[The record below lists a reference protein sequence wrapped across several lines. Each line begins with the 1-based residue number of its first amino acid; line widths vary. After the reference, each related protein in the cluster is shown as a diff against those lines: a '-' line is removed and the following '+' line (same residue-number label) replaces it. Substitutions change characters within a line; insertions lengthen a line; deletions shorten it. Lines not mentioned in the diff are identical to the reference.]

1 MSNEEKDKALYRYPN
16 SRILRNKLKIRQ
28 AERLD
33 EAERKLVT
41 QRLLEDVPKG
51 NFDLT
56 HLRSIHKHLFQ
67 DIYEWAGELRQVD
80 IAKSDWFL
88 PYDRIEMGV
97 NDVHKRLRKQN
108 FLIGLDKEE
117 FSIQAGHI
125 LGDVNYAHPFREG
138 NGRTQ
143 TQYLKQLCEQAGY
156 PIDLT
161 RLSRDSWIDASIKS
175 TRGDYKPMVAEI
187 RNALF

>member
-1 MSNEEKDKALYRYPN
+1 MNNEERDKALYRYPN

-28 AERLD
+28 AESLD

-41 QRLLEDVPKG
+41 QRLLENVPKG
-51 NFDLT
+51 NFDLK
-56 HLRSIHKHLFQ
+56 HLQLIHKHLFQ

-108 FLIGLDKEE
+108 FLKGLKISE
-117 FSIQAGHI
+117 FSVRAGHI
-125 LGDVNYAHPFREG
+125 LGDINYAHPFREG

-143 TQYLKQLCEQAGY
+143 MQYLKQLCEQAGH

-161 RLSRDSWIDASIKS
+161 KLSRDSWIDASIKS
-175 TRGDYKPMVAEI
+175 TRGDYGPMATEI
-187 RNALF
+187 GNAIS

>member
-1 MSNEEKDKALYRYPN
+1 MNNEEKDRLLYRYPY
-16 SRILRNKLKIRQ
+16 SRVLRNKLDIRDSDQ
-28 AERLD
+28 LNIAERQ
-33 EAERKLVT
+33 LV
-41 QRLLEDVPKG
+41 RIRIESGSPRG
-51 NFDLT
+51 SFDLK

-97 NDVHKRLRKQN
+97 NDVHKRLSKQN
-108 FLIGLDKEE
+108 FLRGLKKDE
-117 FSIQAGHI
+117 FSAQAGHI
-125 LGDVNYAHPFREG
+125 LGDINYAHPFREG

-143 TQYLKQLCEQAGY
+143 TQYLKQLCVLAGH

-161 RLSRDSWIDASIKS
+161 KLSRDSWIEASIRS
-175 TRGDYKPMVAEI
+175 TRGDYKPMAIEI

>member
-1 MSNEEKDKALYRYPN
+1 MNNEERDQSLYRYPN
-16 SRILRNKLKIRQ
+16 SRVLRNRLDIRHP
-28 AERLD
+28 ENLD
-33 EAERKLVT
+33 EAERTFVT
-41 QRLLEDVPKG
+41 KRLLEEVPNG
-51 NFDLT
+51 SFDLK

-97 NDVHKRLRKQN
+97 NDVHKRLSKQN
-108 FLIGLDKEE
+108 FLRGLKMDE
-117 FSIQAGHI
+117 FSTQAGHI
-125 LGDVNYAHPFREG
+125 LGDINYAHPFREG

-143 TQYLKQLCEQAGY
+143 TQYLKQLCVLAGH

-161 RLSRDSWIDASIKS
+161 KLSRDSWIEASIRS
-175 TRGDYKPMVAEI
+175 TRGDYKPMAIEI